1 METLHPGLGQFVNAS
16 FFGDRRMSCFARRAP
31 SLKCLLAFLV
41 LTASLQGCSQQKS
54 GKEAVDQYFKAN
66 PDAKRA
72 NVAKFAGTVTI
83 DGQPPEKGGDYKLF
97 LLLNDPQN
105 LQKLPTRYLEVNDDG
120 SFEFMTY
127 LAGDGVPP
135 GKYVVEF
142 AQLHLPRQRQRQGGG
157 VARNYVG
164 PDKLKNLYNDPEK
177 NKDNPEF
184 MVDIAEP
191 GRTDYQFNLSVAGK
205 DPVTTPGKFAATI
218 VPGK

>member
-1 METLHPGLGQFVNAS
+1 
-16 FFGDRRMSCFARRAP
+16 MSCLARSAP
-31 SLKCLLAFLV
+31 SLKYLLAFLV
-41 LTASLQGCSQQKS
+41 LAAALQGCSQQKS
-54 GKEAVDQYFKAN
+54 GKEAVDQYFKSN

-72 NVAKFAGTVTI
+72 NLAKFAGNVTI

-97 LLLNDPQN
+97 LLLNDPEHP
-105 LQKLPTRYLEVNDDG
+105 QKLPPRYTEVNEDG

-127 LAGDGVPP
+127 LAADGVPV

-142 AQLHLPRQRQRQGGG
+142 VQLHLPRQRGRQGSG

-164 PDKLKNLYNDPEK
+164 PDKLNNLYNDPERNK
-177 NKDNPEF
+177 NIPEF
-184 MVDIAEP
+184 VVDVAEP

-205 DPVTTPGKFAATI
+205 DPITTPGKYAATL

>member
-41 LTASLQGCSQQKS
+41 LSAALQGCSEKKS
-54 GKEAVDQYFKAN
+54 GKEAVDQYFKSN

-72 NVAKFAGTVTI
+72 TLARFAGNVTI
-83 DGQPPEKGGDYKLF
+83 DGQPPEKGGDSKLF

-105 LQKLPTRYLEVNDDG
+105 LQKLPTRFTEVNDDG
-120 SFEFMTY
+120 NFEFMTY
-127 LAGDGVPP
+127 LAGDGVPV

-142 AQLHLPRQRQRQGGG
+142 VQLHLPRGRGRQGSG
-157 VARNYVG
+157 VARTYVG

-177 NKDNPEF
+177 NKNVPEF
-184 MVDIAEP
+184 MVDVAEP

-205 DPVTTPGKFAATI
+205 DAASPGKLSATV
-218 VPGK
+218 VPGQ